1 MDTAKLSHG
10 WTLALVLW
18 GVIAPLL
25 GILVGHYLTRSWQ
38 QKQWMLDRRKE
49 EWRELLTT
57 LTHSFV
63 TICKLTGP
71 MMVLDRGDMRA
82 LDEARTVA
90 QTTIRDRVFIS
101 KEVKDLNIY
110 ETWVKAA
117 RAFEKDMI
125 YIPFAEQYAVINA
138 KIVDAAT
145 KDL

>member
-1 MDTAKLSHG
+1 MDNSNLSPG
-10 WTLALVLW
+10 WAHTLIVWGAIGPLV
-18 GVIAPLL
+18 
-25 GILVGHYLTRSWQ
+25 GILVGHVLTRSWQ

-57 LTHSFV
+57 LTASFV

-71 MMVLDRGDMRA
+71 MRA
-82 LDEARTVA
+82 LDGNDMRELDEAQTVA
-90 QTTIRDRVFIS
+90 QTTIRDRIFIA
-101 KEVKDLNIY
+101 KEVKELKIC
-110 ETWVKAA
+110 ETWMAAA

-125 YIPFAEQYAVINA
+125 YMPFAEQYAVINA

>member
-1 MDTAKLSHG
+1 MDNSNLSPG
-10 WTLALVLW
+10 WAHTLIVWSAIGPLV
-18 GVIAPLL
+18 
-25 GILVGHYLTRSWQ
+25 GILVGHVLTRSWQ

-57 LTHSFV
+57 LTGSFV

-71 MMVLDRGDMRA
+71 MRALDGDDMRA
-82 LDEARTVA
+82 LDEAQTVA
-90 QTTIRDRVFIS
+90 QTTIRDRIFIA
-101 KEVKDLNIY
+101 KEVKELKIY
-110 ETWVKAA
+110 ETWVTAA

>member
-1 MDTAKLSHG
+1 MDNSNLSCG
-10 WTLALVLW
+10 WAHTLIVW
-18 GVIAPLL
+18 GAIGP
-25 GILVGHYLTRSWQ
+25 LVGIFVGHVLIRSWQ

-57 LTHSFV
+57 LTRSFV

-71 MMVLDRGDMRA
+71 MRA
-82 LDEARTVA
+82 LDEAQTVA
-90 QTTIRDRVFIS
+90 QTTIRDRIFIA
-101 KEVKDLNIY
+101 KEVKELKIY
-110 ETWVKAA
+110 ETWVTAT

-125 YIPFAEQYAVINA
+125 YMPFAEQYAVINA